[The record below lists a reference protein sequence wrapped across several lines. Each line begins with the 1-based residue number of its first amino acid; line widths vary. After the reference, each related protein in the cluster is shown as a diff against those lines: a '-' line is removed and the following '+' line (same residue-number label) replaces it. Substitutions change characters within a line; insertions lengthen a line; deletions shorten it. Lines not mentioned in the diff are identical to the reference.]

1 MWKDEAGISGG
12 FRFLVCTVTVEIL
25 LAGRVAAT
33 LSGAWNTN
41 RRWVHLPIHPIV
53 ARQNPLHTYWWLQ
66 GLGHRWCW
74 HRGVGRGKELNSR
87 GGGSMHGLTVGAGMS
102 LVNAG
107 WQCKA
112 IKSEN
117 NAISRRLH
125 SSCRRC
131 PEFLEPLDC
140 TQPFASHT
148 NNHQLSALAQPD
160 LGKAHLYLKL
170 QQSVNGGLC
179 PFKALTPDEFM
190 TPLCLLFL
198 KQSTPGLQKL
208 HTFAHCSLL
217 IAISSVIGF
226 VACFST
232 IIVYP
237 NE

>member
-1 MWKDEAGISGG
+1 
-12 FRFLVCTVTVEIL
+12 
-25 LAGRVAAT
+25 
-33 LSGAWNTN
+33 
-41 RRWVHLPIHPIV
+41 
-53 ARQNPLHTYWWLQ
+53 
-66 GLGHRWCW
+66 
-74 HRGVGRGKELNSR
+74 
-87 GGGSMHGLTVGAGMS
+87 MHGLTVGAGMG

-131 PEFLEPLDC
+131 PEFLEPLDF

-208 HTFAHCSLL
+208 HTLAHCSLQFLQSLVLLHVSQPQLFVLMSRFKCVGL
-217 IAISSVIGF
+217 ID
-226 VACFST
+226 
-232 IIVYP
+232 IVDP
-237 NE
+237 VGLGMGWLDHLGWVSIFQPFLILR